1 MTHYRIKAPNYLI
14 RARHLCGKEKGNT
27 CRLFNGSL
35 TPAQLELGMAIRV
48 WVPDTHRVHN
58 PTGTGTGILKDRR
71 GDQRG
76 GEWESIKILHGI
88 WPISQNQ
95 PKSTAYDETPPV
107 LRETMIRTRE
117 SQNPE
122 PKTRTQP
129 KLAGKIN

>member
-1 MTHYRIKAPNYLI
+1 MMLVGEDELEE
-14 RARHLCGKEKGNT
+14 ARVGVGLVS
-27 CRLFNGSL
+27 R
-35 TPAQLELGMAIRV
+35 QR
-48 WVPDTHRVHN
+48 VPDLESNLLMNLLDKTLN
-58 PTGTGTGILKDRR
+58 EGPKRR
-71 GDQRG
+71 PEG
-76 GEWESIKILHGI
+76 GEWEPIKILHGI

-95 PKSTAYDETPPV
+95 SKSTAYDETPSV